1 MNSMTPWIKWSTAAV
16 LTTASALAL
25 AQPAELEGVKLAPR
39 AEVGSAA
46 LVLNGAGLRVRVF
59 FKVYVAA
66 LYVPQKTESAA
77 AVLADTGPRRL
88 TLTLLR
94 NVDAVTFAKAL
105 TDGLRDNHTE
115 AQLAAMK
122 AKTDTLVTN
131 LKIAGEAKK
140 GDIIHL
146 EYTPDLGTRVIINGQ
161 PSGNPIAG
169 ADFYAAVLRI
179 WIGNK
184 PADADLKAS
193 LLGG

>member
-1 MNSMTPWIKWSTAAV
+1 MTPLTKWSAAAV
-16 LTTASALAL
+16 LTAASACVL
-25 AQPAELEGVKLAPR
+25 AQPTELAGVKLAPH
-39 AEVGSAA
+39 AQVGSAA

-66 LYVPQKTESAA
+66 LYVPQKTQSAT
-77 AVLADTGPRRL
+77 AVLATAVPRRL
-88 TLTLLR
+88 TITLLR
-94 NVDAVTFAKAL
+94 NVDAATFAKAL

-122 AKTDTLVTN
+122 VKTDALVTN

-140 GDIIHL
+140 GDVIHL

-179 WIGNK
+179 WLGDK
-184 PADADLKAS
+184 PADADLKKG